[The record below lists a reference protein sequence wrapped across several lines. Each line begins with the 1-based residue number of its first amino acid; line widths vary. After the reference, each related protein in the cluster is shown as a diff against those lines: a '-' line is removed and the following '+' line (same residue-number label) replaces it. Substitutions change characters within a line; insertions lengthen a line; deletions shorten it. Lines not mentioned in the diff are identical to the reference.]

1 MAAKTKGAANRSI
14 ELVAREWEAPARTVA
29 RCLLD
34 PTTGAAHILSD
45 VYRAASPDA
54 DINGFVAEL
63 QAQATAAS
71 DGNLGRSEAMLVTQA
86 HTLDA
91 LFHSMVGRSRACSAA
106 GDTVKAETYMR
117 LALKAQSQC
126 RTTIEALAEIKNPPV
141 VYARQA
147 NFAAGHQQVLN
158 NGAEPSRIREI
169 ENAPTKLLEAQH
181 GERLDTGTASTSS
194 GVNQTM
200 EALGKSNRTANGS
213 G

>member
-63 QAQATAAS
+63 QAQAKAAN

-91 LFHSMVGRSRACSAA
+91 LFHSMAGRSRACSAA
-106 GDTVKAETYMR
+106 GDTAKAETYMR

-147 NFAAGHQQVLN
+147 NVAAGHQQVN
-158 NGAEPSRIREI
+158 NAGEPSRVREI
-169 ENAPTKLLEAQH
+169 ENAPNKLLEAQH
-181 GERLDTGTASTSS
+181 GERLDTGAATPAS
-194 GVNQTM
+194 GANQTM
-200 EALGKSNRTANGS
+200 ETVGTVNGAANS
-213 G
+213 